1 MLFEMLKNESTMYKK
16 NVTVIFDRLGAVK
29 KTGRGKVE
37 IRVYLDRNVRKYIV
51 VGETTKTGW
60 LSYQNSKELQ
70 LQVEKY
76 DEIVRA
82 MKTLGEDMTIENFN
96 AYLEDE
102 QAKKES
108 KKPLQRNFIEFMR
121 EEVRR
126 EKLRDGT
133 LRHKKLVI
141 ETLECY
147 GKIRTLAD
155 LTPANIR
162 AFDRWLH
169 DTGERT
175 EVTIWNYH
183 KRIKKYTRILKL
195 NEIIDQDP
203 YEYCKISHGH
213 SKPRTPLTE
222 QELLKLRKVKLIDKL
237 DRVRDLFI
245 FAAYTGMAY
254 ADVQRFNFK
263 EMTHKIGRLYYIDSE
278 RLKTGTEFYTPI
290 LKPAMEVLKK
300 YDYKLPRITNQK
312 ANDYLHVIEVQC
324 GFKKS
329 LTFHLA
335 RHSFATLALA
345 HDVPIEDI
353 SRMLGHSDIKTT
365 QIYCKILKTTV
376 QRHSEALAS
385 RIL

>member
-1 MLFEMLKNESTMYKK
+1 MQFEMLKNESTMYKK

-195 NEIIDQDP
+195 NEIIDNDP
-203 YEYCKISHGH
+203 YEYCKISRGH

-222 QELLKLRKVKLIDKL
+222 QELLKMRKVKLIDKL

-290 LKPAMEVLKK
+290 LKPAMDVLKK

>member
-1 MLFEMLKNESTMYKK
+1 MAKNA
-16 NVTVIFDRLGAVK
+16 VTVIFDRLGAAK
-29 KTGRGKVE
+29 RSGRGKIE
-37 IRVYLDRNVRKYIV
+37 IRVYLSANVRKYIV
-51 VGETTKTGW
+51 VGETSRMGWKTFQH
-60 LSYQNSKELQ
+60 SQELA
-70 LQVEKY
+70 LKVEHY
-76 DEIVRA
+76 EEIVNA
-82 MKTLGEDMTIENFN
+82 MKLLGEDMTIENFN
-96 AYLEDE
+96 AHIDQEKAE
-102 QAKKES
+102 NERQ
-108 KKPLQRNFIEFMR
+108 KPLQRSFIEFMR
-121 EEVRR
+121 SEIKR
-126 EKLRDGT
+126 EKLREGT
-133 LRHKKLVI
+133 LRHKKLVLD
-141 ETLECY
+141 TLVSY
-147 GKIRTLAD
+147 GKIKTIAD

-195 NEIIDQDP
+195 NEIIEHDP
-203 YEYCKISHGH
+203 YEYCKISRGH

-222 QELLKLRKVKLIDKL
+222 QELLKLRKVQLIDKL

-254 ADVQRFNFK
+254 ADVQRFDFK
-263 EMTHKIGRLYYIDSE
+263 KMTHKIGRLYYIDSE

-290 LKPAMEVLKK
+290 LKPAMDVLKK
-300 YDYKLPRITNQK
+300 YDFKLPKITNQK

-385 RIL
+385 SIL

>member
-70 LQVEKY
+70 FQVEKY

-203 YEYCKISHGH
+203 YEYCKISRGH

>member
-1 MLFEMLKNESTMYKK
+1 MLKNESTMYKK

-195 NEIIDQDP
+195 NEIIDNDP
-203 YEYCKISHGH
+203 YEYCKISRGH

-222 QELLKLRKVKLIDKL
+222 QELLKMRKVKLIDKL

-290 LKPAMEVLKK
+290 LKPAMDVLKK

>member
-1 MLFEMLKNESTMYKK
+1 MAKK
-16 NVTVIFDRLGAVK
+16 NVTVIFDRQGVANK
-29 KTGRGKVE
+29 KGRGKVE
-37 IRVYLDRNVRKYIV
+37 IRVYLAANVRKYIV
-51 VGETTKTGW
+51 VGETTKMGW
-60 LSYQNSKELQ
+60 KSYQNSKELAF
-70 LQVEKY
+70 QVERY
-76 DEIVRA
+76 EEVVRA
-82 MKTLGEDMTIENFN
+82 MKLLGEEMTIENFN
-96 AYLEDE
+96 AYIEE
-102 QAKKES
+102 ETTKKKNES
-108 KKPLQRNFIEFMR
+108 PLQRNFINFMR
-121 EEVRR
+121 EEIKR
-126 EKLRDGT
+126 EKLREGT
-133 LRHKKLVI
+133 YRHKIHVI

-195 NEIIDQDP
+195 NEVIEHDP
-203 YEYCKISHGH
+203 YDYCKISRGH

-290 LKPAMEVLKK
+290 LKPAMNVLEK
-300 YDYKLPRITNQK
+300 YDFKLPHITNQK

-365 QIYCKILKTTV
+365 QIYCKILKTTIE
-376 QRHSEALAS
+376 RHAESLAS
-385 RIL
+385 KIR

>member
-1 MLFEMLKNESTMYKK
+1 MAKK
-16 NVTVIFDRLGAVK
+16 AVTVIFDRLGAAK
-29 KTGRGKVE
+29 RSGRGKIE
-37 IRVYLDRNVRKYIV
+37 IRVYLSANVRKYIV
-51 VGETTKTGW
+51 VGETSRMGWKTFQHSQD
-60 LSYQNSKELQ
+60 LALM
-70 LQVEKY
+70 VEHY
-76 DEIVRA
+76 EEIVRA
-82 MKTLGEDMTIENFN
+82 MKLFGEDMTIENFN
-96 AYLEDE
+96 AHIDQEKAENDR
-102 QAKKES
+102 Q
-108 KKPLQRNFIEFMR
+108 KPLQRSFIEFMR
-121 EEVRR
+121 SEIKR
-126 EKLRDGT
+126 EKLREGT
-133 LRHKKLVI
+133 LRHKKLVLD
-141 ETLECY
+141 TLVSY
-147 GKIRTLAD
+147 GKIKTIGD

-195 NEIIDQDP
+195 NEIIEHDP
-203 YEYCKISHGH
+203 YEYCKISRGH

-222 QELLKLRKVKLIDKL
+222 QELLKMRKVQLIDKL

-254 ADVQRFNFK
+254 ADVQRFDFK
-263 EMTHKIGRLYYIDSE
+263 KMTHKIGRLYYIDSE

-290 LKPAMEVLKK
+290 LKPAMDVLKK
-300 YDYKLPRITNQK
+300 YDFKLPKITNQK

-376 QRHSEALAS
+376 QRHSEVLAS
-385 RIL
+385 SIL

>member
-1 MLFEMLKNESTMYKK
+1 MQQK
-16 NVTVIFDRLGAVK
+16 NVSVIFDRKGVAAK
-29 KTGRGKVE
+29 KGRGKVE

-51 VGETTKTGW
+51 VGSTTKAGW
-60 LSYQNSKELQ
+60 KTYQHSRELELQ
-70 LQVEKY
+70 LEHY
-76 DEIVRA
+76 EEIVRA
-82 MKTLGEDMTIENFN
+82 MRILGEDLTIENFN
-96 AYLEDE
+96 AYIEE
-102 QAKKES
+102 EKCKKVKET
-108 KKPLQRNFIEFMR
+108 PFERDFIEFMR
-121 EEVRR
+121 SEIKR
-126 EKLRDGT
+126 EKLREGT
-133 LRHKKLVI
+133 LRHKKLVLD
-141 ETLECY
+141 TLVSY
-147 GKIRTLAD
+147 GKIKTIAD

-195 NEIIDQDP
+195 NEIIEHDP
-203 YEYCKISHGH
+203 YEYCKISRGH

-222 QELLKLRKVKLIDKL
+222 QELLKLRKVQLIDKL

-254 ADVQRFNFK
+254 ADVQRFDFK
-263 EMTHKIGRLYYIDSE
+263 KMTHKIGRLYYIDSE

-290 LKPAMEVLKK
+290 LKPAMDVLKK
-300 YDYKLPRITNQK
+300 YDFKLPKITNQK

-385 RIL
+385 SILVNI

>member
-1 MLFEMLKNESTMYKK
+1 MYTK
-16 NVTVIFDRLGAVK
+16 NVSVIFDRLGVAAQK
-29 KTGRGKVE
+29 GRGKVE
-37 IRVYLDRNVRKYIV
+37 IRIYLNRNVRKYIV
-51 VGETTKTGW
+51 VGETTKAGW
-60 LSYQNSKELQ
+60 KSYQNSKELQ
-70 LQVEKY
+70 LQVQRYE
-76 DEIVRA
+76 EIVRA
-82 MKTLGEDMTIENFN
+82 MRLLGEDLTIDNFN
-96 AYLEDE
+96 AYIEE
-102 QAKKES
+102 QKS
-108 KKPLQRNFIEFMR
+108 KKVKETPSQRSFIEFMR
-121 EEVRR
+121 EEIKR

-133 LRHKKLVI
+133 QRHKKLVV

-147 GKIRTLAD
+147 GKIKTLAD

-175 EVTIWNYH
+175 DVTVWNYH
-183 KRIKKYTRILKL
+183 KRIRKYTRMLKL
-195 NEIIDQDP
+195 NEIIEQDP
-203 YEYCKISHGH
+203 YDFCKITRGH

-222 QELLKLRKVKLIDKL
+222 QELLKMRKVKLIDKL

-290 LKPAMEVLKK
+290 LKPAMDVLKK

-329 LTFHLA
+329 LTFHCF

-353 SRMLGHSDIKTT
+353 SRMLGHADIKTT

-385 RIL
+385 QIL

>member
-1 MLFEMLKNESTMYKK
+1 MYTK
-16 NVTVIFDRLGAVK
+16 NVSVIFDRQGVAAQK
-29 KTGRGKVE
+29 GRGKVE
-37 IRVYLDRNVRKYIV
+37 IRIYLNRNVRKYIV
-51 VGETTKTGW
+51 VGETTKAGW
-60 LSYQNSKELQ
+60 KSYQNSKELQ
-70 LQVEKY
+70 LQVQRYE
-76 DEIVRA
+76 EIVRA
-82 MKTLGEDMTIENFN
+82 MRLLGEDLTIDNFN
-96 AYLEDE
+96 AYIEE
-102 QAKKES
+102 QKS
-108 KKPLQRNFIEFMR
+108 KKVKETPSQRSFIEFMR
-121 EEVRR
+121 EEIKR

-133 LRHKKLVI
+133 QRHKKLVV

-147 GKIRTLAD
+147 GKIKTLAD

-175 EVTIWNYH
+175 DVTVWNYH
-183 KRIKKYTRILKL
+183 KRIRKYTRMLKL
-195 NEIIDQDP
+195 NEIIEQDP
-203 YEYCKISHGH
+203 YDYCKITRGH

-222 QELLKLRKVKLIDKL
+222 QELLKMRKVKLIDKL

-290 LKPAMEVLKK
+290 LKPAMDVLKK

-353 SRMLGHSDIKTT
+353 SRMLGHADIKTT

-385 RIL
+385 QIL

>member
-1 MLFEMLKNESTMYKK
+1 MKMYTK
-16 NVTVIFDRLGAVK
+16 NVSVIFDRLGVAAQK
-29 KTGRGKVE
+29 GHGKVE
-37 IRVYLDRNVRKYIV
+37 IRIYLNRNVRKYIV
-51 VGETTKTGW
+51 VGETTKAGW
-60 LSYQNSKELQ
+60 KSYQNSKELQ
-70 LQVEKY
+70 LQVQRYE
-76 DEIVRA
+76 EIVRA
-82 MKTLGEDMTIENFN
+82 MRLLGEDLTIDNFN
-96 AYLEDE
+96 AYIEE
-102 QAKKES
+102 QKS
-108 KKPLQRNFIEFMR
+108 KKVKETPSQRSFIEFMR
-121 EEVRR
+121 EEIKR

-133 LRHKKLVI
+133 QRHKKLVV

-147 GKIRTLAD
+147 GKIKTLAD

-175 EVTIWNYH
+175 DVTVWNYH
-183 KRIKKYTRILKL
+183 KRIRKYTRMLKL
-195 NEIIDQDP
+195 NEIIEQDP
-203 YEYCKISHGH
+203 YDFCKITRGH

-222 QELLKLRKVKLIDKL
+222 QELLKMRKVKLIDKL

-290 LKPAMEVLKK
+290 LKPAMDVLKK

-353 SRMLGHSDIKTT
+353 SRMLGHADIKTT

-385 RIL
+385 QIL

>member
-1 MLFEMLKNESTMYKK
+1 MAKK
-16 NVTVIFDRLGAVK
+16 AVTVIFDRLGAAK
-29 KTGRGKVE
+29 RSGRGKIE
-37 IRVYLDRNVRKYIV
+37 IRVYLSANVRKYIV
-51 VGETTKTGW
+51 VGETSRMGWKTFQH
-60 LSYQNSKELQ
+60 SQELA
-70 LQVEKY
+70 LKVEHY
-76 DEIVRA
+76 EEIVNA
-82 MKTLGEDMTIENFN
+82 MKLLGEDMTI
-96 AYLEDE
+96 
-102 QAKKES
+102 
-108 KKPLQRNFIEFMR
+108 FIEFMR
-121 EEVRR
+121 SEIKR
-126 EKLRDGT
+126 EKLREGT
-133 LRHKKLVI
+133 LRHKKLVLD
-141 ETLECY
+141 TLVSY
-147 GKIRTLAD
+147 GKIKTIAD

-195 NEIIDQDP
+195 NEIIEHDP
-203 YEYCKISHGH
+203 YEYCKISRGH

-222 QELLKLRKVKLIDKL
+222 QELLKLRKVQLIDKL

-254 ADVQRFNFK
+254 ADVQRFDFK
-263 EMTHKIGRLYYIDSE
+263 KMTHKIGRLYYIDSE

-290 LKPAMEVLKK
+290 LKPAMDVLKK
-300 YDYKLPRITNQK
+300 YDFKLPKITNQK

-376 QRHSEALAS
+376 QRHSEVLAS
-385 RIL
+385 SIL

>member
-1 MLFEMLKNESTMYKK
+1 MLFEMLKNESTMNKK

-60 LSYQNSKELQ
+60 NSYQNSKELQ

-82 MKTLGEDMTIENFN
+82 MRTLGEDMTIENFN

-102 QAKKES
+102 QAKKEN

-121 EEVRR
+121 EEIRR
-126 EKLRDGT
+126 EKLREGT

-141 ETLECY
+141 ETLESY
-147 GKIRTLAD
+147 GKIRTFAD

-183 KRIKKYTRILKL
+183 KRIKKYTRLLKL

-203 YEYCKISHGH
+203 YEYCKISRGH

-222 QELLKLRKVKLIDKL
+222 PELIELRNVKLIDKL

-263 EMTHKIGRLYYIDSE
+263 EMTHRIGRLYYIDSE

-324 GFKKS
+324 GFRKS

-385 RIL
+385 RIR

>member
-1 MLFEMLKNESTMYKK
+1 MYKK

-195 NEIIDQDP
+195 NEIIDNDP
-203 YEYCKISHGH
+203 YEYCKISRGH

-222 QELLKLRKVKLIDKL
+222 QELLKMRKVKLIDKL

-290 LKPAMEVLKK
+290 LKPAMDVLKK

>member
-1 MLFEMLKNESTMYKK
+1 MAKK
-16 NVTVIFDRLGAVK
+16 AVTVIFDRLGAAK
-29 KTGRGKVE
+29 RSGRGKIE
-37 IRVYLDRNVRKYIV
+37 IRVYLSANVRKYIV
-51 VGETTKTGW
+51 VGETSRMGWKTFQHSQD
-60 LSYQNSKELQ
+60 LALM
-70 LQVEKY
+70 VEHY
-76 DEIVRA
+76 EEIVRA
-82 MKTLGEDMTIENFN
+82 MKLFGEDMTIENFN
-96 AYLEDE
+96 AHIDQEKAENDR
-102 QAKKES
+102 Q
-108 KKPLQRNFIEFMR
+108 KPLQRSFIEFMR
-121 EEVRR
+121 SEIKR
-126 EKLRDGT
+126 EKLREGT
-133 LRHKKLVI
+133 LRHKKLVLD
-141 ETLECY
+141 TLVSY
-147 GKIRTLAD
+147 GKIKTIAD

-195 NEIIDQDP
+195 NEIIEHDP
-203 YEYCKISHGH
+203 YEYCKISRGH

-222 QELLKLRKVKLIDKL
+222 QELLKLRKVQLIDKL

-254 ADVQRFNFK
+254 ADVQRFDFK
-263 EMTHKIGRLYYIDSE
+263 KMTHKIGRLYYIDSE

-290 LKPAMEVLKK
+290 LKPAMDVLKK
-300 YDYKLPRITNQK
+300 YDFKLPKITNQK

-376 QRHSEALAS
+376 QRHSEVLAS
-385 RIL
+385 SIL